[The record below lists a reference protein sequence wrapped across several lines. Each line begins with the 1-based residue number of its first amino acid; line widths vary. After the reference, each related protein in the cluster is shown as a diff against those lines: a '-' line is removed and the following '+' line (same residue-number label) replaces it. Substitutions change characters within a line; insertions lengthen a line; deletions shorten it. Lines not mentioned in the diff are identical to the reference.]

1 MIASRAASVGDQHS
15 STHPTHRHEPSTRA
29 WIVVFL
35 CGVVAAMHVWKFP
48 GAMQFIREDLGM
60 SLVEA
65 GTLLG
70 IVQVASMALGLA
82 VSIFSVRVG
91 LRNTLI
97 SGLALL
103 MVGSFLG
110 ALATQTWQLMGS
122 RALEGIGFLFVTV
135 VGPPL
140 IRHWAP
146 PQRANT
152 AMGWWSAF
160 QGTAV
165 FLAMLV
171 STLLLQYSGIITWHG
186 WWLIM
191 AALSLVM
198 AVLGVIV
205 VPQDHTEPVNLAA
218 ATRRITAT
226 IKRLMPWI
234 MAVLFALYTLQ
245 WGAIIGFLPDI
256 VSGSGLGAL
265 AAGVATAVVGGLNGV
280 GNILAGAVLERGG
293 SPRAMVMF
301 GMGSMVVTTTIIF
314 APDWSAVPGG
324 HWYQLAMAGIFS
336 GVAAVIPSVINRIAV
351 DVAPPEGAPS
361 AVMGL
366 MSQVYNGGNFIG
378 PIVLTALATAAGG
391 WHLSWLVTG
400 SAAVLGL
407 VLAAIF
413 LTPQRGIVA
422 PAASRG

>member
-146 PQRANT
+146 RQRANT

>member
-146 PQRANT
+146 RQRANT

-205 VPQDHTEPVNLAA
+205 VPQDHTDPVNLAA

-226 IKRLMPWI
+226 INRLMPWI

-265 AAGVATAVVGGLNGV
+265 AAGVATAVGGGLKGV
-280 GNILAGAVLERGG
+280 GSILAGAVLERCGYH
-293 SPRAMVMF
+293 RARVLF